1 MEEEVHGEK
10 VESDEME
17 ETELGSLE
25 CEECEESENHKAIIS
40 IQLYATGVH
49 VVPGRVTVIVIS
61 KNVNNDTGG
70 VCV

>member
-25 CEECEESENHKAIIS
+25 CEECEESEHHKAIIS
-40 IQLYATGVH
+40 TRGTFIIH
-49 VVPGRVTVIVIS
+49 VKKKIYP
-61 KNVNNDTGG
+61 
-70 VCV
+70 